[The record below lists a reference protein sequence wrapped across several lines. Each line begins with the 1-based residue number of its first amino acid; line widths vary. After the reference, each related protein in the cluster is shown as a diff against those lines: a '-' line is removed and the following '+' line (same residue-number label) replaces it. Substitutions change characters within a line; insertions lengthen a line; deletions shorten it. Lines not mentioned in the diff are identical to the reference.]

1 MRVWC
6 LQGVAVDANTY
17 IVACDESNDA
27 VIIDPTRY
35 RQLTALLKQENLR
48 PVAILLT
55 HGHFDHISAVHAL
68 LQDYPIHVYL
78 HPGDEQMLSDPE
90 LNALH
95 YFFPEDPFEPIEQYQ
110 AVAHQQKLTFGD
122 LTFSV
127 LSTPGH
133 SEGSVCY
140 LIDDCLF
147 SGDTLFRGS
156 YGRYDLWGGNRQKLI
171 VSLEKLGLLDQSIK
185 VYPGHGDATTIYQE
199 YFKYK
204 RF

>member
-17 IVACDESNDA
+17 IVASDHSDAA

-35 RQLTALLKQENLR
+35 RQLSALLHQENLR
-48 PVAILLT
+48 PIAILLT
-55 HGHFDHISAVHAL
+55 HGHFDHTSAVTDL
-68 LQDYPIHVYL
+68 LQDYPIPVYL

-90 LNALH
+90 CNAFH
-95 YFFPEDPFEPIEQYQ
+95 YFFPEELFEPIEQYQ
-110 AVAHQQKLTFGD
+110 AVTHQQKLCLGD
-122 LTFSV
+122 LDFTV

-140 LIDDCLF
+140 LIDDRLF

-156 YGRYDLWGGNRQKLI
+156 YGRYDLWGGNRQKLM
-171 VSLEKLGLLDQSIK
+171 VSLERLGLLDQSIK
-185 VYPGHGDATTIYQE
+185 VYPGHGESTTIYQE